1 MNIETLAIHAGQA
14 IDPQTGAVM
23 TPIYQTS
30 TFAQKNPGQD
40 PYMYSRAGNPTRK
53 ALEECLAALEG
64 AKHGLAFASGMSA
77 TDAALRLLLPG
88 DHVVTSD
95 DVYGGTFRIF
105 TQVYQPYG
113 ITFSFVDIGDVEAV
127 RAAIQP
133 NTRIVWIE
141 SPSNPKMKIADIRAL
156 TELAH
161 ATPYQA
167 ATGTSPSAPGASP
180 VVAEGRRLVVVD
192 NTFAS
197 PFLQQPLALG
207 ADITMHSTTKYIGGH
222 SDVIGGA
229 LMTNDKP
236 LYDRLY
242 LLQRACGAVPGPMD
256 CFLLLR
262 GIKTL
267 PVRMERHCQN
277 AAKIAQLLDDHPEVE
292 AVYYPGL
299 PSHPNHEVAKR
310 QMKDFGGM
318 ISFIVKGG
326 AEAAKRVAL
335 STKLWT
341 FAVSLG
347 GVESLIEVPTL
358 LTHAVTATSSLAVN
372 PALLRLSVGLEDV
385 EDLWMDLRQALES

>member
-1 MNIETLAIHAGQA
+1 MNFETLAIHAGQE

-23 TPIYQTS
+23 VPIYQTS

-40 PYMYSRAGNPTRK
+40 PYMYSRAGNPTRT
-53 ALEECLAALEG
+53 ALEQCLAALEG
-64 AKHGLAFASGMSA
+64 AAHGLAFASGMSA
-77 TDAALRLLLPG
+77 TDTALRLLLPG

-105 TQVYQPYG
+105 TQVYQQYG
-113 ITFSFVDIGDVEAV
+113 ISFSFVDIGDSEAV
-127 RAAIQP
+127 KAAIQP

-141 SPSNPKMKIADIRAL
+141 SPSNPKMNVADIHAL
-156 TELAH
+156 AEIAH
-161 ATPYQA
+161 ATPYQPA
-167 ATGTSPSAPGASP
+167 NGAQP
-180 VVAEGRRLVVVD
+180 VVLADRRLVVVD

-207 ADITMHSTTKYIGGH
+207 ADIAMHSTTKYIGGH

-229 LMTNDKP
+229 LMTNEKT
-236 LYDRLY
+236 LYDRFY
-242 LLQRACGAVPGPMD
+242 LLQRACGAVPGPLD

-277 AAKIAQLLDDHPEVE
+277 AAQIAHLLDDHPEIE

-326 AEAAKRVAL
+326 GEAAKRVAQ

-358 LTHAVTATSSLAVN
+358 LTHAVTAGSSIAVN
-372 PALLRLSVGLEDV
+372 PALVRLSVGLEDV
-385 EDLWMDLRQALES
+385 DDLWMDLRQALEG

>member
-14 IDPQTGAVM
+14 VDPQTGAVM

-141 SPSNPKMKIADIRAL
+141 SPSNPKMKIADIRAM
-156 TELAH
+156 
-161 ATPYQA
+161 TPDQMDDA
-167 ATGTSPSAPGASP
+167 IANLKKERFNLRFQRATGQLENTSRLREA
-180 VVAEGRRLVVVD
+180 RR
-192 NTFAS
+192 
-197 PFLQQPLALG
+197 
-207 ADITMHSTTKYIGGH
+207 DI
-222 SDVIGGA
+222 A
-229 LMTNDKP
+229 
-236 LYDRLY
+236 R
-242 LLQRACGAVPGPMD
+242 
-256 CFLLLR
+256 
-262 GIKTL
+262 IKT
-267 PVRMERHCQN
+267 V
-277 AAKIAQLLDDHPEVE
+277 AAQ
-292 AVYYPGL
+292 
-299 PSHPNHEVAKR
+299 KR
-310 QMKDFGGM
+310 
-318 ISFIVKGG
+318 
-326 AEAAKRVAL
+326 AEK
-335 STKLWT
+335 K
-341 FAVSLG
+341 
-347 GVESLIEVPTL
+347 
-358 LTHAVTATSSLAVN
+358 
-372 PALLRLSVGLEDV
+372 
-385 EDLWMDLRQALES
+385 

>member
-1 MNIETLAIHAGQA
+1 MNFETLAIHAGQE

-23 TPIYQTS
+23 VPIYQTS

-40 PYMYSRAGNPTRK
+40 PYMYSRAGNPTRT
-53 ALEECLAALEG
+53 ALEQCLAAVEG

-113 ITFSFVDIGDVEAV
+113 ISFSFVDIGDSEAV

-133 NTRIVWIE
+133 NTRLVWIE
-141 SPSNPKMKIADIRAL
+141 SPSNPKMKIADIRTL
-156 TELAH
+156 TEMAH
-161 ATPYQA
+161 ATNYVPA
-167 ATGTSPSAPGASP
+167 AGASP
-180 VVAEGRRLVVVD
+180 VVLADRRLVVVD

-207 ADITMHSTTKYIGGH
+207 ADIAMHSTTKYIGGH

-229 LMTNDKP
+229 LMTNDKS

-242 LLQRACGAVPGPMD
+242 LLQRACGAVPAPLD

-277 AAKIAQLLDDHPEVE
+277 AAKIARLLDDHPEVE
-292 AVYYPGL
+292 EVYYPGL
-299 PSHPNHEVAKR
+299 TSHPSHEVAKR

-318 ISFIVKGG
+318 ISFVVKGG
-326 AEAAKRVAL
+326 AEAARRVAQ

-347 GVESLIEVPTL
+347 GVESLIEVPAL
-358 LTHAVTATSSLAVN
+358 LTHAVTANSTLAVS
-372 PALLRLSVGLEDV
+372 PALIRLSVGLEDV
-385 EDLWMDLRQALES
+385 DDLWTDLRQALESGE